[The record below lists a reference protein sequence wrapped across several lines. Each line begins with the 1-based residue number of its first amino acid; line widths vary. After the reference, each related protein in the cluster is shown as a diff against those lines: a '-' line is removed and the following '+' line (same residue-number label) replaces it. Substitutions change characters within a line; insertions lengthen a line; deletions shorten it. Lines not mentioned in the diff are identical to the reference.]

1 MVFIQKRVGQWR
13 PSDREHVNRVL
24 QFGHRCTF
32 YNDRYLQQML
42 GEFSRT
48 LSLVDKCCHWD
59 AGHLLAKPSLG
70 VGRCRQGD
78 SDDRCLFCIS
88 IVNVYLKSQL
98 ENTRIVNIGD
108 GNVRGWE

>member
-24 QFGHRCTF
+24 PFGHRCTI
-32 YNDRYLQQML
+32 YNDRCLQQML
-42 GEFSRT
+42 GEPSRT
-48 LSLVDKCCHWD
+48 LSLMYKCCHWD
-59 AGHLLAKPSLG
+59 AGHLLAKPSLD

-88 IVNVYLKSQL
+88 IVNV
-98 ENTRIVNIGD
+98 
-108 GNVRGWE
+108 

>member
-42 GEFSRT
+42 EEFSRT
-48 LSLVDKCCHWD
+48 LSLVDKCSHWD

-70 VGRCRQGD
+70 VGRCRQED
-78 SDDRCLFCIS
+78 SADRCLFCIS
-88 IVNVYLKSQL
+88 IVNVYLNSQL
-98 ENTRIVNIGD
+98 ENPRIVNIGD